1 MRKFEI
7 NPYVREM
14 QLCDELI
21 KYCEKNRLRDD
32 DEEDDKND
40 NQDDAENEI
49 QKKIDDNLK
58 KMKIE

>member
-7 NPYVREM
+7 NPYLREM

-32 DEEDDKND
+32 EEED
-40 NQDDAENEI
+40 
-49 QKKIDDNLK
+49 
-58 KMKIE
+58 